1 MMPVPER
8 ELLIAMHD
16 VARVVDIQRDR
27 CRRGGIAGAVDV
39 DHRGHHAGQSARS
52 RCIFP
57 PAHRRL
63 AGQPRA
69 RFRQLAE
76 RQAEAWIVAQSIEI
90 IGILIAARNREHT
103 GTQNVIQAMDH
114 PRWIARIG
122 NTSRQALANPHRAL
136 GLCKQ

>member
-1 MMPVPER
+1 M
-8 ELLIAMHD
+8 
-16 VARVVDIQRDR
+16 
-27 CRRGGIAGAVDV
+27 
-39 DHRGHHAGQSARS
+39 
-52 RCIFP
+52 
-57 PAHRRL
+57 

>member
-1 MMPVPER
+1 M
-8 ELLIAMHD
+8 
-16 VARVVDIQRDR
+16 
-27 CRRGGIAGAVDV
+27 
-39 DHRGHHAGQSARS
+39 
-52 RCIFP
+52 FP

-90 IGILIAARNREHT
+90 IGILIAARNREHK

-122 NTSRQALANPHRAL
+122 NKSHQAQAKPHRWPGL
-136 GLCKQ
+136 GKQYNNTIPSKPTKDQK